1 MKCCLDLVS
10 SSVSVDREDR
20 GAFQHTVSKY
30 LNSNCLSVTHIQI
43 FQQSIISFFFPLN
56 AFSRQQINCR
66 NDLSHYP
73 RLASANLELA
83 VRALRV
89 SMPCLLMLFSHSV
102 LSVTKKGVILRKPT
116 GNNKSTVV
124 LLCELRALA
133 FQRWKITK

>member
-10 SSVSVDREDR
+10 SSVSVDTEDR

-43 FQQSIISFFFPLN
+43 FQQSIISFFFSLN

-102 LSVTKKGVILRKPT
+102 LSVTKKKRCNT
-116 GNNKSTVV
+116 
-124 LLCELRALA
+124 
-133 FQRWKITK
+133 